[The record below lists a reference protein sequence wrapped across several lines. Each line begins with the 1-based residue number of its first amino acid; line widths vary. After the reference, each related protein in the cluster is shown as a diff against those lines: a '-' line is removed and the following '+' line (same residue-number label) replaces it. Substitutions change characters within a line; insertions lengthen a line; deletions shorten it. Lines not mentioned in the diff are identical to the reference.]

1 MEPININSISK
12 KSLKVSL
19 PKTTVKESIN
29 EEPSKEI
36 QEPIEAPKKTK
47 KAMMTLEE
55 EKPVS
60 VASMK
65 IDGRGKS
72 DKIKENLAKGRAKL
86 VEVWAEKKK
95 IKEDLMNAALEKKVQ
110 QRLKQKQKIN
120 EAFGINSDDD
130 ATDNESDG
138 LDENGYTPKQAEQI
152 KLKEQ
157 KKQELLQ
164 QKEQKKQ
171 QLLQQKQN
179 IIAPK
184 KEKKKVI
191 KYIEVESSSSEEEEI
206 VYVKKQKSQKAPQSV
221 VQQPQ
226 VQQQQLMPRIQ
237 FF

>member
-157 KKQELLQ
+157 KKQ
-164 QKEQKKQ
+164 

-226 VQQQQLMPRIQ
+226 VQQQQQLMPRIQ